1 MLMICTGPVGAPIS
15 AWITRQVI
23 PYPSVSEDERVDAE
37 EAEESEV

>member
-1 MLMICTGPVGAPIS
+1 VLMMCAGPVGTPTS

-23 PYPSVSEDERVDAE
+23 PYSSVSEDERVDAE